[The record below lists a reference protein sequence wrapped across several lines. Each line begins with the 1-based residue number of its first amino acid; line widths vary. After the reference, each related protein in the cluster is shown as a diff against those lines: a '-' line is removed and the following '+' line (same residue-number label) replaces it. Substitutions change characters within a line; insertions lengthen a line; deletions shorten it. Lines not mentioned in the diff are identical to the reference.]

1 MSAPNFRALTP
12 LLAEPLRGAAGP
24 RYLIGDAV
32 LTGVLANADD
42 TVGMGVIAGTVPAD
56 APEIIGC
63 YSMRHLREAVSLAE
77 KIGMRR
83 FVLAAYGDEVPEQ
96 ALLLMIDTRG
106 DRFVAVASRSLA
118 ANYPAQRMMEAGE

>member
-1 MSAPNFRALTP
+1 MSAPNFSILTP
-12 LLAEPLRGAAGP
+12 LLAEPLRGTTGP

-32 LTGVLANADD
+32 LTGVVANADD
-42 TVGMGVIAGTVPAD
+42 TVGMGVIAGTVPVD

-118 ANYPAQRMMEAGE
+118 ANYPAQRMMEVGE

>member
-1 MSAPNFRALTP
+1 MSAPNFSILTP
-12 LLAEPLRGAAGP
+12 LLAEPLRGTTGP

-32 LTGVLANADD
+32 LTGVVANADD
-42 TVGMGVIAGTVPAD
+42 TVGMGVIAGTVPVD
-56 APEIIGC
+56 APEFIGC

-118 ANYPAQRMMEAGE
+118 ANYPAQRMMEVSE

>member
-1 MSAPNFRALTP
+1 MSAPNFRILTP
-12 LLAEPLRGAAGP
+12 LLAEPLRGTAGP

-32 LTGVLANADD
+32 LTGVVANADD
-42 TVGMGVIAGTVPAD
+42 TVGIGVIAGTVPAD

-63 YSMRHLREAVSLAE
+63 YSTRHLREAVSLAE
-77 KIGMRR
+77 KIGMCH

-96 ALLLMIDTRG
+96 VLLLMIDTRG

-118 ANYPAQRMMEAGE
+118 ANYPAQRVMEAGE